1 MDARTLQEDVIK
13 GYEEVFEELVGQGES
28 TFSSLRDL
36 RTNAFAR
43 FKESGFPTTR
53 HEEWRFTNV
62 TPIANTK
69 FAFLDGTLSAKKIT
83 DISRWNIA
91 GEDVASLVF
100 VDGQWSEA
108 LSNIVAL
115 PKGVRFLPL
124 SQAAT
129 NGAAEALDQLGRITD
144 IDSNPFCALNTAL
157 FSEGVL
163 ITVPDGTTVRQP
175 LLILM
180 LTTPRLETLAVFP
193 RILVN
198 VGRQSSLSL
207 VEIYGGGGSTPGL
220 TDIVTEVFVGEGA
233 TVEHDRLQVESE
245 AHYHMSTMTVRQE
258 QGSVFLSNSITFGG
272 GLVRNNVHVTLGG
285 PGGECTLNGLA
296 IGNGTQLIDNHTSID
311 HAADHCTSHELYKT
325 ILDGA
330 AHGVFNG
337 KIFVRPGAQKTDAK
351 QTNKTVLLSNEA
363 LMNTKPQLEI
373 FADDVKCTHGAA
385 VGQLDDEQLFYLR
398 TRGIGREEARA
409 MLTQAFAN
417 DVIERIHVD
426 AVRARLEHFL
436 RSRLEGSRN
445 EELS

>member
-1 MDARTLQEDVIK
+1 MNTRPLQQDVFK
-13 GYEEVFEELVGQGES
+13 GYEDAFEELVGQAGPVS
-28 TFSSLRDL
+28 SSLRDL

-43 FKESGFPTTR
+43 FKESGFPTTKQ
-53 HEEWRFTNV
+53 EEWRFTNV
-62 TPIANTK
+62 APIANTR
-69 FAFLDGTLSAKKIT
+69 FAFLDGMLSAKEVR
-83 DISRWNIA
+83 DISRWSIA
-91 GEDVASLVF
+91 GDAVASLVF
-100 VDGQWSEA
+100 IDGQWSEP
-108 LSNIVAL
+108 LSKTAAL

-124 SQAAT
+124 SRAAVE
-129 NGAAEALDQLGRITD
+129 GATDALEQLGRITD
-144 IDSNPFCALNTAL
+144 IDGNPFCALNTAM
-157 FSEGVL
+157 FREGVL
-163 ITVPDGTTVRQP
+163 ITVSDGTTVRQP
-175 LLILM
+175 LQILM
-180 LTTPRLETLAVFP
+180 LTTPRPESLAVFP

-207 VEIYGGGGSTPGL
+207 VEIHGGGGSTPGL
-220 TDIVTEVFVGEGA
+220 TDIVTEVFLGEGA

-285 PGGECTLNGLA
+285 VGGECTLNGLA
-296 IGNGTQLIDNHTSID
+296 IGNGRQLIDNHTSID

-351 QTNKTVLLSNEA
+351 QTNKTVLLSTEA

-426 AVRARLEHFL
+426 AVRARLEQFL
-436 RSRLEGSRN
+436 QLRLEGRRS